1 MTTKARQLAELIA
14 NSLVD
19 SDEISTGAVT
29 TSKLASTLD
38 FSSKTMVMADNQLSG
53 DKIHGGTVSAFA
65 STGIDDNAS
74 ATAVTILS
82 DGTVGIGTDVDRGG
96 ILNVDGTTKGIVVRT
111 TSSSAMELIHADNG
125 AGVGPYLYLNR
136 PSSGPAANDQIGRI
150 VIQGKNSADQVV
162 DYVRLVNQIINPTDG
177 SEQGRFAINTM
188 SSGTMYSR
196 LNIVNGESVFNDE
209 SIDVD
214 FRVESNNNANMLFVD
229 AGNDRIS
236 VGSGSTYSIFNV
248 ISSNDNTSDWWTNS
262 VATQYIQNTVGHP
275 VLKMNN
281 NNSNRSAYL
290 VYNGNGSAQGF
301 HIFDRQ
307 VEQTRISAYTSS
319 VVINEA
325 GADVDF
331 RVESDNNTNALFV
344 RGSDGNVGIGV
355 SPSSGIQLKVGN
367 SANNSAVSRVTNGT
381 VSVDLTASSGGKAF
395 LEVGT
400 NHPLVIATNAAE
412 RMRIDS
418 SGNVGIAKT
427 SLATWSS
434 GYNALQ
440 VGGRGFVGAHTSS
453 DLYVGQNA
461 SFNSGWKYEDSVA
474 ASLTQHSGGKITH
487 LVAPAGTAG
496 NAISWNT
503 AIDITPTGN
512 VGIGT
517 SNPTAK
523 FIVTGSTSGDYL
535 AKIESTN
542 QFGLKIKTTSTSD
555 SHEQFAIHDG
565 NNNVQFK
572 VMGGGTVHATGIKL
586 GGTGAANRLDDYEEG
601 TWTPTASS
609 GGSFSSNSAYGTYT
623 KIGNAVHLHATFIV
637 ASNSSGAGFGISGI
651 PFSQSS
657 SNTQAAAGFYMR
669 YTGDSTYRMFYLS
682 NGSIISVYNL
692 GGSAATF
699 SQASGKRYDFSG
711 VYYTDA

>member
-1 MTTKARQLAELIA
+1 MPITKARQLAELIA

-150 VIQGKNSADQVV
+150 VIQGKNSADQVI

-572 VMGGGTVHATGIKL
+572 VLGGGTVHATGINL
-586 GGTGAANRLDDYEEG
+586 GGSAAANRLNDYEEG
-601 TWTPTASS
+601 TWTPTSPTVT
-609 GGSFSSNSAYGTYT
+609 FTSAHGNYT
-623 KIGNAVHLHATFIV
+623 KIGNRVFLDATFV
-637 ASNSSGAGFGISGI
+637 VPSTSSSVIFYIDSI
-651 PFSQSS
+651 PFNQSGTS
-657 SNTQAAAGFYMR
+657 AAAGFYMR
-669 YTGDSTYRMFYLS
+669 FTTDSTYRMFYLS
-682 NGSIISVYNL
+682 NGSRITVYDL
-692 GGSAATF
+692 GGGAVPLAD
-699 SQASGKRYDFSG
+699 ASGSRYDFSG
-711 VYYTDA
+711 VYYTDS

>member
-150 VIQGKNSADQVV
+150 VIQGKNSADQVI

-572 VMGGGTVHATGIKL
+572 VLGGGTVHATGINL
-586 GGTGAANRLDDYEEG
+586 GGSAAANRLNDYEEG
-601 TWTPTASS
+601 TWTPTSPTVT
-609 GGSFSSNSAYGTYT
+609 FTSAHGNYT
-623 KIGNAVHLHATFIV
+623 KIGNRVFLDATFV
-637 ASNSSGAGFGISGI
+637 VPSTSSSVIFYIDSI
-651 PFSQSS
+651 PFNQSGTS
-657 SNTQAAAGFYMR
+657 AAAGFYMR
-669 YTGDSTYRMFYLS
+669 FTTDSTYRMFYLS
-682 NGSIISVYNL
+682 NGSRITVYDL
-692 GGSAATF
+692 GGGAVPLAD
-699 SQASGKRYDFSG
+699 ASGSRYDFSG
-711 VYYTDA
+711 VYYTDS

>member
-150 VIQGKNSADQVV
+150 VIQGKNSADEVI

-572 VMGGGTVHATGIKL
+572 VLGGGTVHATGINL
-586 GGTGAANRLDDYEEG
+586 GGSAAANRLNDYEEG
-601 TWTPTASS
+601 TWTPTSPTVT
-609 GGSFSSNSAYGTYT
+609 FTSAHGNYT
-623 KIGNAVHLHATFIV
+623 KIGNRVFLDATFV
-637 ASNSSGAGFGISGI
+637 VPSTSSSVIFYIDSI
-651 PFSQSS
+651 PFNQSGTS
-657 SNTQAAAGFYMR
+657 AAAGFYMR
-669 YTGDSTYRMFYLS
+669 FTTDSTYRMFYLS
-682 NGSIISVYNL
+682 NGSRITVYDL
-692 GGSAATF
+692 GGGAVPLAD
-699 SQASGKRYDFSG
+699 ASGSRYDFSG
-711 VYYTDA
+711 VY